1 MSTLASDDSVV
12 GEGETRNPD
21 PSGGWLVL
29 CHRGLDVGYALWV
42 VGHLSTIVL
51 GVQDRASFEAALGA
65 EGEWQRAGAVLVAVW
80 LLVRGL
86 VSLAFA
92 APPWSRL
99 LTLTTLLTWWLYA
112 LGVGTGQPLLGPV
125 DYDSWCAA
133 MSATW
138 FAIPWRAMGYLLA
151 LALTAVEVK
160 QSLTRV
166 VLQVVPTGRL
176 GQRREPLATWVSWLV
191 AAAIAL
197 LGAKSVF
204 ALATGSAAI
213 F

>member
-1 MSTLASDDSVV
+1 M
-12 GEGETRNPD
+12 
-21 PSGGWLVL
+21 L
-29 CHRGLDVGYALWV
+29 CHHGLDAGYALWV
-42 VGHLSTIVL
+42 VAHLSTIVRA
-51 GVQDRASFEAALGA
+51 VQDRASFEAVLGA
-65 EGEWQRAGAVLVAVW
+65 EGEWQRAGAALVAVW
-80 LLVRGL
+80 LVARGA

-92 APPWSRL
+92 APPWSRV
-99 LTLTTLLTWWLYA
+99 LTLTTLLAWSLYA
-112 LGVGTGQPLLGPV
+112 MGVGTGQPVLGPV

-160 QSLTRV
+160 QSLARV

-176 GQRREPLATWVSWLV
+176 GHRREPLSTWVSWLV
-191 AAAIAL
+191 AAAIAV